1 MKKTL
6 QEKLFELIE
15 NYGIERTSDLVGI
28 DIFKILEITE
38 IEIRPNDN
46 ILYSSLFKS
55 INKIREIQFRYK
67 GFNIEYD
74 KISHVIK
81 WDGTLKTEYKGKNY
95 NINLF
100 LYATPYWDALNTT
113 PIQIDFYE
121 ILDLRHH
128 VIASDDVSIFT
139 DVKSPTVFS
148 NIFNFQKWFYE
159 VYPEII
165 YNKINILVN
174 RYKDDLFEIIK
185 DDDQDLF

>member
-55 INKIREIQFRYK
+55 MNKIREIQFRYE

-100 LYATPYWDALNTT
+100 LYATPYWDSLNKTH
-113 PIQIDFYE
+113 IQIDFYE

-165 YNKINILVN
+165 YNKINILVD

>member
-113 PIQIDFYE
+113 QIQIDFYE